1 MHPPTPPASLADLG
15 PASPAYRRLQEQLRQ
30 TSWVCHGTLV
40 ARPLLRRVG
49 GRPVKKGPY
58 YLWTCKAKGRTVC
71 VALSKAQ
78 YQVLTEAIANHRR
91 LQRTLER
98 MQAFT
103 LKTIL
108 KKVPGVRKR
117 K

>member
-1 MHPPTPPASLADLG
+1 MRGCGG
-15 PASPAYRRLQEQLRQ
+15 P
-30 TSWVCHGTLV
+30 LV
-40 ARPLLRRVG
+40 SGAVEGSFG
-49 GRPVKKGPY
+49 GVEFAEEVS
-58 YLWTCKAKGRTVC
+58 LWTSKVKGQTLC

-78 YQVLTEAIANHRR
+78 HHLLAKAIENNRR
-91 LQRTLER
+91 LQKTLER

-108 KKVPGVRKR
+108 KKVPGVRKL